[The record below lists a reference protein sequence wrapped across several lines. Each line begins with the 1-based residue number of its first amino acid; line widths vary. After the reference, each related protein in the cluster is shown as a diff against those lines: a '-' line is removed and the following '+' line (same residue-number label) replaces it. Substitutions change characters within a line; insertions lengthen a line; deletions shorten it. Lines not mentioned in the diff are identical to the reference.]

1 MSSCFT
7 CIVDTSR
14 NVLYVKVKTENVLL
28 TSKSISHFLHRAL
41 LNQFTH
47 LLESQVYIPTKVHIV
62 STDGYVYL
70 QFLSPVAGCVI

>member
-7 CIVDTSR
+7 CIMDTSH

-28 TSKSISHFLHRAL
+28 TSKSISHFLHRVL

-47 LLESQVYIPTKVHIV
+47 LLENQVYIPTKVHIV
-62 STDGYVYL
+62 STVGCVYL
-70 QFLSPVAGCVI
+70 QFLSPVAGRVI